1 MEKRLLK
8 ACSDAALSALKE
20 SSKTVKPK
28 AFRKS
33 AAPSAYILFTKAKRP
48 ELKGSSPD
56 LKPTEVMRALAQLW
70 KQTTESERAPFIEE
84 ASQLKAAAAGL
95 EPEQR
100 SMSEESASF
109 TIKGQDTSKVTQ
121 NISNAVVKALLTEFA
136 KAGSQG
142 QEGAQV
148 SHKIKS
154 IGSLVLVARPAQP
167 KGALCTIAV
176 MPSPSFKNQV
186 TVE

>member
-109 TIKGQDTSKVTQ
+109 TIKGQDTSKVSANVTPL
-121 NISNAVVKALLTEFA
+121 AV
-136 KAGSQG
+136 
-142 QEGAQV
+142 GA
-148 SHKIKS
+148 
-154 IGSLVLVARPAQP
+154 AQP
-167 KGALCTIAV
+167 SPTCRLPRWRAFATPPAASPITQ
-176 MPSPSFKNQV
+176 PSPPTRGMAKQPANPEIQNPA
-186 TVE
+186 